1 MAYRITRKDL
11 DNVVRRLNTIAGT
24 PQEPYIKDEAGKFKP
39 QANCYLIG
47 GAYGGWHLEQ
57 MSSIEGCTG
66 IRTPISMGYVSKREC
81 YNAIQAYISGILDQ
95 QERGVE

>member
-11 DNVVRRLNTIAGT
+11 DNVVDRLNAIAST
-24 PQEPYIKDEAGKFKP
+24 PPEPYVKVGDKFIP

-47 GAYGGWHLEQ
+47 GAYGGWRLEQ

-66 IRTPISMGYVSKREC
+66 IRTPIPTGYVSKREC
-81 YNAIQAYISGILDQ
+81 YDAIQAYISGILDQ
-95 QERGVE
+95 QERGVK